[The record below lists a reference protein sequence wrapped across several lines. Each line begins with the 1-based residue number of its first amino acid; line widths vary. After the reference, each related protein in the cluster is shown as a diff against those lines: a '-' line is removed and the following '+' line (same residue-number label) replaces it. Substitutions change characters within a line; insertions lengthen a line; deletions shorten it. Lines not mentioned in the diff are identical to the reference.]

1 LVSNTTAPSNKPEL
15 LVNGSRSN
23 VSDVPVLNLNST
35 LIRNLSETLTNIS
48 KSLNITAVNVTMKF
62 SPVVPLNGSSALPKA
77 SSTPSPSANISL
89 TAATQTPSPINKT
102 AINITP
108 APTSSKVSPASGIAT
123 QVPSG
128 SSAPNRNG
136 PFLNTPIIGQSTV
149 LPTVNPEDCN
159 VTLDVNGRP
168 VRPSTVATP
177 VFPTKVI
184 RPNNSPQVEV
194 LTPPSPKKVVAV
206 ADKKRVVNSND
217 EVVKSSTES
226 FDHEVEKMVKS
237 GVSREEAFKVI
248 NAETKVT
255 SANSHNEE
263 VLKITSASSSQ
274 HETQREGVKAS
285 SPSPSHH
292 EVVKVVSVGS
302 PDEEIVK
309 VVSVGSTSYKK
320 VRHELPLVKE
330 AKRSKMCFE
339 CESRERNQTLGCDEG
354 QVIVSVLASSFGH
367 PHGSCYEPQLW
378 RSNAQC
384 HMDVLSRIAP
394 KCLGKSA
401 CDVAA
406 DKEYFGSP
414 CAGEEFRLVVNYA
427 CAHRKFVLDYEPYEA
442 LPEKYQLKGNDNHA
456 NVHGKE
462 YHSKEYH
469 SGKGKDH
476 KLGGGNKGKN
486 VGSVHGNGT
495 EDGKYVLN
503 ATFTE
508 KGYNASHLSSN
519 VNYSRNDLARYN
531 VSGVGI
537 LRGKSNSASSLSV
550 FIAVI
555 ATICMA
561 FLQI

>member
-1 LVSNTTAPSNKPEL
+1 
-15 LVNGSRSN
+15 
-23 VSDVPVLNLNST
+23 
-35 LIRNLSETLTNIS
+35 
-48 KSLNITAVNVTMKF
+48 
-62 SPVVPLNGSSALPKA
+62 
-77 SSTPSPSANISL
+77 
-89 TAATQTPSPINKT
+89 
-102 AINITP
+102 
-108 APTSSKVSPASGIAT
+108 
-123 QVPSG
+123 
-128 SSAPNRNG
+128 
-136 PFLNTPIIGQSTV
+136 
-149 LPTVNPEDCN
+149 
-159 VTLDVNGRP
+159 VTLDVINGQP

-177 VFPTKVI
+177 LFPTKVN

-194 LTPPSPKKVVAV
+194 LTPTSPKKVVAV
-206 ADKKRVVNSND
+206 ADKKRVENSN
-217 EVVKSSTES
+217 
-226 FDHEVEKMVKS
+226 
-237 GVSREEAFKVI
+237 EEQSLQEAVKVI
-248 NAETKVT
+248 NAGTKVT

-263 VLKITSASSSQ
+263 VLKVTSASSSQ
-274 HETQREGVKAS
+274 REGVKVA
-285 SPSPSHH
+285 SPSSSHH
-292 EVVKVVSVGS
+292 EVVKVVNVGAPS
-302 PDEEIVK
+302 EEIVK

-339 CESRERNQTLGCDEG
+339 CQSRERNQTLGCDEG
-354 QVIVSVLASSFGH
+354 QVIVSVLASSFGR
-367 PHGSCYEPQLW
+367 PHGSCYDPQLW

-384 HMDVLSRIAP
+384 HMDVLGRIAP

-442 LPEKYQLKGNDNHA
+442 LPEKYQLNGNDKHVNI
-456 NVHGKE
+456 
-462 YHSKEYH
+462 HSKEYH

-476 KLGGGNKGKN
+476 KLGEGKKGKN
-486 VGSVHGNGT
+486 AGSLHGNGT
-495 EDGKYVLN
+495 EDGKYFIN
-503 ATFTE
+503 ATSTA

-537 LRGKSNSASSLSV
+537 LRGKSNSASPLSV